1 MKWLKR
7 KVVMLPTEKAPLAL
21 YNNTMYVDGRYNMN
35 NVIEAVKERNKRMK
49 NFPHKIAYSFAIY
62 NKT

>member
-1 MKWLKR
+1 MARLLQLFDEEGK
-7 KVVMLPTEKAPLAL
+7 EILASDGI
-21 YNNTMYVDGRYNMN
+21 MYVDGRYNMN